1 MHLLLFAE
9 NIQLFP
15 DGTLLIHV
23 ALILTMIWILNRT
36 LYRPINKV
44 LAAREKSRG
53 GHSSEADEILSS
65 VEEKEA
71 RYNREMLDAR
81 SKGYELIEA
90 EQKKAAVAREAKLS
104 EVKAD
109 VTKTLA
115 TGKAEIEKQSSE
127 AQDVLRSESQRLA
140 DSIAAGI
147 LKG

>member
-15 DGTLLIHV
+15 DGSLLIHV
-23 ALILTMIWILNRT
+23 ALILAMIWMLNRT

-44 LAAREKSRG
+44 LAARERSKG
-53 GHSSEADEILSS
+53 GHSSEADQILAS
-65 VEEKEA
+65 VEEKES

-81 SKGYELIEA
+81 SKGYELVEA
-90 EQKKAAVAREAKLS
+90 EQKKAAAARENKLS
-104 EVKAD
+104 EVKAE
-109 VTKTLA
+109 VAKMLESR
-115 TGKAEIEKQSSE
+115 KAEIEKQSAE
-127 AQDVLRSESQRLA
+127 AQDALRSESQKIA